1 MTHRLTIHNTRELAE
16 ANRMLGEQKLPL
28 RLEFRQVRERNPTR
42 FDRMNA
48 LIRDIARHELG
59 RMTVTEAEHERV
71 VERWKQTNTWPRYDN
86 PEPNYDTGEVMYL
99 PKSRADLDDDQ
110 IKGICNWL
118 DLYIDTHGVTRND
131 PQTRER
137 AGEAA

>member
-1 MTHRLTIHNTRELAE
+1 MTHRLTVHSHAELIE
-16 ANRMLGEQKLPL
+16 IGRMLGEQKLPL

-71 VERWKQTNTWPRYDN
+71 VERWKRTDTWPKYNDPVPDYN
-86 PEPNYDTGEVMYL
+86 TGEVLYL
-99 PKSRADLDDDQ
+99 PKSRADLDDDEL
-110 IKGICNWL
+110 KGICSWL
-118 DLYIDTHGVTRND
+118 DHYIDTHEVPRND
-131 PQTRER
+131 PQTLER
-137 AGEAA
+137 MGATA

>member
-1 MTHRLTIHNTRELAE
+1 
-16 ANRMLGEQKLPL
+16 LGEQKLPL
-28 RLEFRQVRERNPTR
+28 RLEFRQARERNAAR

-59 RMTVTEAEHERV
+59 RMTVSEREHERV
-71 VERWKQTNTWPRYDN
+71 VERWKRCDAWPRYSD

-99 PKSRADLDDDQ
+99 PKSRSDLDDDEL
-110 IKGICNWL
+110 KGICQWL
-118 DLYIDTHGVTRND
+118 DHYIDTHGVTRHD
-131 PQTRER
+131 PQTLAR